1 MLNTR
6 FGCEAKVRKLFWSA
20 AEGGVRVRSLLLMYI
35 PSPTPRGPPIKLKLV
50 PVVTSELQPFPSVV
64 VQPKGKAAG
73 SLLKIRL
80 FSDSVAV
87 PLEPVS
93 RVLMTLA
100 EAFETKS
107 RLQTTMIGRA
117 NLLIDDHLGDD
128 IAKSPS
134 SNSRCTETD
143 VSALFTVTAGRSRI
157 GCPSTI
163 RAKLHTPPPRT
174 GLVFGPGVIAKAK
187 TVDTLMWGSDYP
199 HTESTFPQSH
209 KILERILD
217 GVPEGERQKIVR
229 DNAARL
235 YGFEIG

>member
-87 PLEPVS
+87 PLDPVS

-163 RAKLHTPPPRT
+163 HAKLHTPPQ
-174 GLVFGPGVIAKAK
+174 LGVLDHPINEKRFRGNVSAFARCIQHW
-187 TVDTLMWGSDYP
+187 TLTRS
-199 HTESTFPQSH
+199 
-209 KILERILD
+209 R
-217 GVPEGERQKIVR
+217 R
-229 DNAARL
+229 ARVL
-235 YGFEIG
+235 